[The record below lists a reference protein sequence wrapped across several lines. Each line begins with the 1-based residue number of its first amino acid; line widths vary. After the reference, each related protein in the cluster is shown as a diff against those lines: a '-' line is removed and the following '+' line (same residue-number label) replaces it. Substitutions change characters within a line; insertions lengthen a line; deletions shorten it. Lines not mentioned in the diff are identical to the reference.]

1 VFNLKYA
8 IMAQQSGI
16 IPLVGTLH
24 GINFYYLNGKPIARK
39 AGGGF
44 TRKAIKSKAS
54 MIRVRENANEFGH
67 CSAVNKA
74 FRSAL
79 NPFYKGY
86 TFTHFHS
93 RLMGL
98 FTRIKALDTTHKR
111 GERTVAIGMG
121 QEHGLQLLEQ
131 FSYTPACDVRHVLPF
146 AFAVSS
152 TNFALTLTDFNIA
165 QVGFVEGETHIAL
178 TYDVL
183 DFDFDSLNNALH
195 LAPPLVL
202 DRSYADSTL
211 TLEPAT
217 LPSGIGTALCVLGV
231 RFYQEVDGTLYVL
244 NANDSIGIAVLK
256 CL

>member
-1 VFNLKYA
+1 
-8 IMAQQSGI
+8 MAQQTGI
-16 IPLVGTLH
+16 IPLVGTLN

-44 TRKAIKSKAS
+44 TRKRIKTKAS
-54 MIRVRENANEFGH
+54 MERVRENASEFGH

-111 GERTVAIGMG
+111 GERLVANGIG
-121 QEHGLQLLEQ
+121 QAHGLQLLEQ
-131 FSYTPACDVRHVLPF
+131 FSYTPACDVRQVLPF
-146 AFAVSS
+146 EFRVSDPDL
-152 TNFALTLTDFNIA
+152 ALSIADFDIA
-165 QVGFVEGETHIAL
+165 QVGFADGATHMAL
-178 TYDVL
+178 TYGVL
-183 DFDFDSLNNALH
+183 DFDFNHLNYALH

-202 DRSYADSTL
+202 DRSYAGATL

-217 LPSGIGTALCVLGV
+217 LPSGLGTALYVLGV
-231 RFYQEVDGTLYVL
+231 RFYQEVDGALYVL
-244 NANDSIGIAVLK
+244 NAKGSVGIAVLK